1 MFIARKFRRKTV
13 FLFILLATFSLILYG
28 SALAAE
34 TASTGGHGSDQQG
47 TEQGAVEGGEGAGH
61 GADRSADLKDLL
73 YRFMNFAVLVI
84 VLIWAIKK
92 AGVKQLIAA
101 RIEDIKQKMADLK
114 KGKET
119 SESQYREIE
128 KKLEAFEAERKEIIE
143 QYKKEGLAEKEKI
156 IAEAKE
162 RVKQIIEQAEFTIQQ
177 EIQSAKDRLKQ
188 EVVDLAAQK
197 AQEIIAQEM
206 TESDQ
211 DLLVNDFIERVGK
224 LH

>member
-1 MFIARKFRRKTV
+1 MSTAGKIRRKTI
-13 FLFILLATFSLILYG
+13 FLFILLATFSLVLYG
-28 SALAAE
+28 SAFAAE
-34 TASTGGHGSDQQG
+34 TASTGGHGSEQAGAEHG
-47 TEQGAVEGGEGAGH
+47 TTEGDEGAGH
-61 GADRSADLKDLL
+61 GADSSAALKDLL

-84 VLIWAIKK
+84 ILIWAMKK

-114 KGKET
+114 KEKET
-119 SESQYREIE
+119 SESQFREIE
-128 KKLEAFEAERKEIIE
+128 KKLEAFEAERKEILE

-156 IAEAKE
+156 IAEAKK

-197 AQEIIAQEM
+197 AQEIVAQEM